1 MKKIFTLLAIALATL
16 AASAAQTTTVL
27 VDEEWTC
34 ADKWASGYQQIAK
47 SQLPDLAAG
56 DKIRVTVTAVSPT
69 DSYPCVYLQ
78 YISAGWSSWEDFAD
92 TDNRSVDLTTDTT
105 VPYVA
110 EFEMTQN
117 MVDCILAGEALVVK
131 GSGYTGSRIEFVHYE
146 ADPEPTPERTLW
158 EGELVFDGWDKE
170 ISIPSDDFASVTPGS
185 VLKVHVTATAAQSVG
200 VRLQDGS
207 YEGIE
212 EKWLWEQTEPTDVEF
227 TLTSDILARIAS
239 TGSLRVRGTDY
250 TVTKVSVVL
259 AYSRDVTVGNYGTV
273 CVPYAVTSPQG
284 GVFFRVA
291 GYQGASDA
299 PTAIVFEEVE
309 SLEAG
314 KPYLFR
320 ATAGQISLGYT
331 GDAAAEAGSENG
343 LVGTFSGC
351 SVESGKY
358 VISDNKVQ
366 KCGEGCSIAANRAY
380 IDLAGVPAYQE
391 AAEARNVVIFAF
403 DGDATGISTITSQT
417 ASKADGKYMVKG
429 QIVVVKS
436 GKAYN
441 VNGVQIK

>member
-1 MKKIFTLLAIALATL
+1 MKKYYLIFLTILSVATV
-16 AASAAQTTTVL
+16 SVAQATTVL

-34 ADKWASGYQQIAK
+34 ADNWAGGYQQIAK
-47 SQLPDLAAG
+47 SQLSGLAAG
-56 DKIRVTVTAVSPT
+56 DKIRVTVTAVVSP
-69 DSYPCVYLQ
+69 DDKYPCVFLQ
-78 YISAGWSSWEDFAD
+78 YISGGSWIDFAE
-92 TDNRSVDLTTDTT
+92 TDNRRVDLSAETT

-117 MVDCILAGEALVVK
+117 MVDCILAGEKLIVT
-131 GSGYTGSRIEFVHYE
+131 GSGYTGSRIEYVHYE
-146 ADPEPTPERTLW
+146 ADPELTLW
-158 EGELVFDGWDKE
+158 EGERKFVNWDE
-170 ISIPSDDFASVTPGS
+170 DIVIPSNYFASVTPGS

-200 VRLQDGS
+200 VYLYDGS

-239 TGSLRVRGTDY
+239 TGSLRVRGTNY

-343 LVGTFSGC
+343 LVGTFSDC

-366 KCGEGCSIAANRAY
+366 KCGEGCSIAAYRAY

-391 AAEARNVVIFAF
+391 AAEARNVVVFAF

>member
-16 AASAAQTTTVL
+16 AASAAQTTKVL
-27 VDEEWTC
+27 VDEVWTRT
-34 ADKWASGYQQIAK
+34 DDWQGNHQQIGTSEFAN
-47 SQLPDLAAG
+47 LAAG
-56 DKIRVTVTAVSPT
+56 DKLLVTVTAVSAT
-69 DSYPCVYLQ
+69 DDYPSVNLQ
-78 YISAGWSSWEDFAD
+78 YADAKWNWTDFAE
-92 TDNRSVDLTTDTT
+92 TDNRSVSLSAETT

-117 MVDCILAGEALVVK
+117 MVDCILAGQALIVT
-131 GSGYTGSRIEFVHYE
+131 GGGYTGSRIEFVHYE

-158 EGELVFDGWDKE
+158 EGKRVFNNWDE
-170 ISIPSDDFASVTPGS
+170 DIVISSDDFASVTPGS

-200 VRLQDGS
+200 VYLYDDLCLDIVEQ
-207 YEGIE
+207 
-212 EKWLWEQTEPTDVEF
+212 KWLWEQTEPTDVEF

-239 TGSLRVRGTDY
+239 TGSLRVRGTNY

-259 AYSRDVTVGNYGTV
+259 AYSRDVTVGKYGTV

-320 ATAGQISLGYT
+320 ATADQITLSYT

-391 AAEARNVVIFAF
+391 AAEARNVVVFAF
-403 DGDATGISTITSQT
+403 DGDATGISAITSQT

>member
-16 AASAAQTTTVL
+16 AASAAQTTKVL
-27 VDEEWTC
+27 VDEVWTRT
-34 ADKWASGYQQIAK
+34 DDWQGNHQQIGTSEFAN
-47 SQLPDLAAG
+47 LAAG
-56 DKIRVTVTAVSPT
+56 DKLLVTVTAVSAT
-69 DSYPCVYLQ
+69 DDYPSVNLQ
-78 YISAGWSSWEDFAD
+78 YADANWKWTDFAE
-92 TDNRSVDLTTDTT
+92 TDNRSVSLSAETT

-117 MVDCILAGEALVVK
+117 MVDCILAGQALIVT
-131 GSGYTGSRIEFVHYE
+131 GGGYTGSRIEFVHYE
-146 ADPEPTPERTLW
+146 ADPEPTLW
-158 EGELVFDGWDKE
+158 EGERKFVNWDE
-170 ISIPSDDFASVTPGS
+170 DIVIPSNNFASVTPGS

-227 TLTSDILARIAS
+227 TLTSDILAKIAS
-239 TGSLRVRGTDY
+239 TGSLKVRGTDY
-250 TVTKVSVVL
+250 TVTRVSVVL
-259 AYSRDVTVGNYGTV
+259 AYSRDVTVGKYGTI

-391 AAEARNVVIFAF
+391 AAEARNVVVFAF

>member
-16 AASAAQTTTVL
+16 AASAAQTTKVL
-27 VDEEWTC
+27 VDEVWTRT
-34 ADKWASGYQQIAK
+34 DDWQGNHQQIGTSEFAN
-47 SQLPDLAAG
+47 LAAG
-56 DKIRVTVTAVSPT
+56 DKLLVTVTAVSAT
-69 DSYPCVYLQ
+69 DDYPSVNLQ
-78 YISAGWSSWEDFAD
+78 YADANWEWTDFAE
-92 TDNRSVDLTTDTT
+92 TDNRSVSLSAETT

-117 MVDCILAGEALVVK
+117 MVDCILAGQALIVT
-131 GSGYTGSRIEFVHYE
+131 GGGYTGSRIEFVHYE
-146 ADPEPTPERTLW
+146 ADPERTLW
-158 EGELVFDGWDKE
+158 EGEVVMDKTWGPE
-170 ISIPSDDFASVTPGS
+170 VNIPSDNFASVTPGS

-227 TLTSDILARIAS
+227 TLTSDILDRIAS
-239 TGSLRVRGTDY
+239 TGSLKVRGEAY

-259 AYSRDVTVGNYGTV
+259 TYSRDVTVGNYGTV

-320 ATAGQISLGYT
+320 ATADQISLGYT

-366 KCGEGCSIAANRAY
+366 KCGEGCSIAAYRAY

-391 AAEARNVVIFAF
+391 AAEARNVVVFAF
-403 DGDATGISTITSQT
+403 DGDATGISTITNQT